1 MKLRDFQKIEATH
14 IEFKEKLEEKKA
26 KNWLKSISAFANTSG
41 GTIIFGVRNVDMMA
55 VGLENVVY
63 DSEKITEFINAHI
76 DPLPRYEIN
85 SFQENNKDFIVVNVG
100 DGPKTPYYLNI
111 NGKKEVYIRSGNQSI
126 VAPKHVLDNLI
137 LKGQNITFDE
147 LPSKYTISDVSFT
160 LLSATLKKETDKELE
175 EKDLISFELVD
186 KNGKVTN
193 GGVLLSDQGLKTNSK
208 IVCTRW
214 NGNIKG
220 LKNEDAID
228 DKEYVGSIISLLEN
242 AEAFIKNNSK
252 KSWNIEGMKRVEYED
267 YPTKAI
273 REALVNAIIHRDYQ
287 IIGAEIHVD
296 MYDNRLEITSPGGMV
311 DGNIIQNMDITK
323 VASMRRNRVISDIF
337 SRLHFMDK
345 RGSGFIRIIN
355 CYDDFN
361 IKPNFLSD
369 SSSFKVILPNKGYEF
384 DSEINENR
392 NQKNIVDDYDY
403 FMLQMYKKLPS
414 TINKNTYQNILK
426 IFEKYTYNNNFS
438 RRDIEL
444 LLNIRK
450 SRASEIIKLLQEYN
464 LLEKYDVNLYKFK
477 L

>member
-1 MKLRDFQKIEATH
+1 
-14 IEFKEKLEEKKA
+14 
-26 KNWLKSISAFANTSG
+26 
-41 GTIIFGVRNVDMMA
+41 
-55 VGLENVVY
+55 
-63 DSEKITEFINAHI
+63 
-76 DPLPRYEIN
+76 
-85 SFQENNKDFIVVNVG
+85 
-100 DGPKTPYYLNI
+100 
-111 NGKKEVYIRSGNQSI
+111 
-126 VAPKHVLDNLI
+126 
-137 LKGQNITFDE
+137 
-147 LPSKYTISDVSFT
+147 
-160 LLSATLKKETDKELE
+160 
-175 EKDLISFELVD
+175 
-186 KNGKVTN
+186 
-193 GGVLLSDQGLKTNSK
+193 
-208 IVCTRW
+208 
-214 NGNIKG
+214 
-220 LKNEDAID
+220 
-228 DKEYVGSIISLLEN
+228 
-242 AEAFIKNNSK
+242 
-252 KSWNIEGMKRVEYED
+252 MKRVEYED